1 MITLPTGFDASLL
14 VSDIMSLTL
23 PLLNL
28 AILVAVGFL
37 ILRLLRQAKP

>member
-1 MITLPTGFDASLL
+1 MITLPTGFDAALL
-14 VSDIMSLTL
+14 VSDIMSLAL